1 MAICLACK
9 IEYQPKADYQKLCYK
24 CYFESQPQKKNA
36 PIKIENSAEE
46 ILKAERL
53 IYKKLQDIERL
64 IVDIEI
70 AELRARLAQMGLN
83 IEKILEK
90 QNDKSTTTS

>member
-24 CYFESQPQKKNA
+24 CYFESQPQKKNLQ
-36 PIKIENSAEE
+36 EE
-46 ILKAERL
+46 ILASNRI
-53 IYKKLQDIERL
+53 IYVKLTEIQKMIQE
-64 IVDIEI
+64 IEI
-70 AELRARLAQMGLN
+70 QELKTKLSYLMANL
-83 IEKILEK
+83 EKILEK